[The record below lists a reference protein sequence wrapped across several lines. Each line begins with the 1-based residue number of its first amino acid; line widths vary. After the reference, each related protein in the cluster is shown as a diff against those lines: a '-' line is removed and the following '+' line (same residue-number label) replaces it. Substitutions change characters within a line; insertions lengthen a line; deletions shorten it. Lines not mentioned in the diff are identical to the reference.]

1 VNEKEIWK
9 IVLDNMKVNN
19 GFTDLTINLWFS
31 RVVMK
36 KLTANKDDK
45 PGKAYFSTD
54 NDLIKNIIDAK
65 YSDLMRKEL
74 NAALGFDVEP
84 IIISCEKSTF
94 EELRGLTLPD
104 KEGFKRGD
112 LVLPTPEEYFS
123 ICKRYGKVAVFELKN
138 RFLKEHIGELVQR
151 IKELEMLE
159 NTVFISFFHANLVDL
174 KAICPEAHA
183 QYLSYREIDE
193 KLIAACKDYDLGL
206 DVRHDRLNE
215 QTVAMLKQA
224 GVEINCW
231 TVDDPAR
238 AEELISLGVDYITT
252 NILE

>member
-1 VNEKEIWK
+1 MDTIK
-9 IVLDNMKVNN
+9 INKQITRIIAHRGLSGIERENTCAAFIAAANRSYY
-19 GFTDLTINLWFS
+19 GIETDVHVTSDGKYILIHDDDTN
-31 RVVMK
+31 RVAGV
-36 KLTANKDDK
+36 
-45 PGKAYFSTD
+45 
-54 NDLIKNIIDAK
+54 DLP
-65 YSDLMRKEL
+65 
-74 NAALGFDVEP
+74 VEQ
-84 IIISCEKSTF
+84 STF

-138 RFLKEHIGELVQR
+138 RFLKEQIGELVQR

-174 KAICPEAHA
+174 KEICPEAHA